1 MIRDPQQA
9 FFTRLRVE
17 IEKKYRG
24 RVYDG
29 HLPPDGTP
37 YPFIYLA
44 DSMSV
49 DVPTKSGY
57 IARITQTIRVYSNQ
71 ADQRGDLSAMLYEIK
86 AIARGIEPFHEVDI
100 TQQILPDNTTAEP
113 LLCGIIQ
120 ITVKG

>member
-44 DSMSV
+44 DSMMV

-71 ADQRGDLSAMLYEIK
+71 VDQRGDLSAMLY
-86 AIARGIEPFHEVDI
+86 
-100 TQQILPDNTTAEP
+100 
-113 LLCGIIQ
+113 
-120 ITVKG
+120 